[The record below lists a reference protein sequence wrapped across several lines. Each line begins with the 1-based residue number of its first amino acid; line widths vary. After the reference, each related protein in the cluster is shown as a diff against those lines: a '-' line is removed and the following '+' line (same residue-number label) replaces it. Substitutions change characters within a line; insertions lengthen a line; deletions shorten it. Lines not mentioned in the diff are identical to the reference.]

1 MKSIIERSAYC
12 IILVIMCYMAIGF
25 IQMNIDVNKVNEVS
39 KYVQD
44 YMEVHGKS
52 TGDDAAGYTLDAAT
66 LDHINSH
73 VSRYGMTAAVTY
85 DTATSGNVYYK
96 LELKYALKMPFLNLN
111 ANHTYDA
118 IARTPK
124 TA

>member
-1 MKSIIERSAYC
+1 
-12 IILVIMCYMAIGF
+12 
-25 IQMNIDVNKVNEVS
+25 MNMDVNKVNEVS

-124 TA
+124 TAQGSDWGKRDLEKAEPESVRVQGKIM

>member
-1 MKSIIERSAYC
+1 
-12 IILVIMCYMAIGF
+12 
-25 IQMNIDVNKVNEVS
+25 MNMDVNKVNEVS

-73 VSRYGMTAAVTY
+73 VIRHDGG
-85 DTATSGNVYYK
+85 GNV
-96 LELKYALKMPFLNLN
+96 
-111 ANHTYDA
+111 
-118 IARTPK
+118 
-124 TA
+124 

>member
-1 MKSIIERSAYC
+1 MC
-12 IILVIMCYMAIGF
+12 IR
-25 IQMNIDVNKVNEVS
+25 DRVNEVS

>member
-1 MKSIIERSAYC
+1 MKSIIESSAYC

-25 IQMNIDVNKVNEVS
+25 IQMNMDVNKVNEVS

-44 YMEVHGKS
+44 YMEVHGK
-52 TGDDAAGYTLDAAT
+52 
-66 LDHINSH
+66 
-73 VSRYGMTAAVTY
+73 SRYGMTAAVTY

>member
-1 MKSIIERSAYC
+1 MKSIIESSAYC
-12 IILVIMCYMAIGF
+12 VILVIMCYMAIGF
-25 IQMNIDVNKVNEVS
+25 IQMNMDVNKVNEVS

-52 TGDDAAGYTLDAAT
+52 TGD
-66 LDHINSH
+66 
-73 VSRYGMTAAVTY
+73 

>member
-1 MKSIIERSAYC
+1 
-12 IILVIMCYMAIGF
+12 MCYMAIGF
-25 IQMNIDVNKVNEVS
+25 IQMNMDVNKVNEVS

-111 ANHTYDA
+111 ANHTYDS